1 MRIKNIVRGR
11 NSASDP
17 PEYSEERIPKRT
29 AKDDSFTY
37 NGNQYY
43 CHVFESPDRGR
54 RVAYGRAGDRE
65 GSRLF
70 SISDGDLEWSRIVN
84 RPNSAAVANDG
95 TVAVAEQGAHDTLSG
110 DISVIGTG
118 GEEQFGQRFDRN
130 ILNCVISEDG
140 QYVAVITHPPEGK
153 ISFFD
158 VMRGERTAT
167 YEVDDED
174 VDLLGFVRDSSNF
187 LLYVSRSGRTDPYF
201 ALDMEGSITWRSERY
216 RDTQSLLSRIRNW
229 KRS

>member
-11 NSASDP
+11 NSAPEP
-17 PEYSEERIPKRT
+17 PGYSEERIPERT
-29 AKDDSFTY
+29 ARDGSFTY
-37 NGNQYY
+37 DGKRYN
-43 CHVFESPDRGR
+43 CHVVESLDRGR
-54 RVAYGRAGDRE
+54 RVAYGHASGSE

-70 SISDGDLEWSRIVN
+70 SISDAGLEWSRIVD

-95 TVAVAEQGAHDTLSG
+95 TVAVAEQGANDTLSG
-110 DISVIGTG
+110 HISVIGSD
-118 GEEQFGQRFDRN
+118 GEEQSGQQFDRN

-140 QYVAVITHPPEGK
+140 QYVAVITRPPEGM

-158 VMRGERTAT
+158 VTRGERTAM

-174 VDLLGFVRDSSNF
+174 IDLLGFVRDSSNF

-201 ALDMEGSITWRSERY
+201 ALDMDGSITWRSERY
-216 RDTQSLLSRIRNW
+216 RDTQSFLSRIRNW
-229 KRS
+229 RKS